1 MYGLRGTAA
10 KQELWAEQVLQVRF
24 QQWAGS
30 LPTHLDCDP
39 PLFKEQEYTPLWGG
53 CHLTFAGVRGEWGC
67 AEGQKRVHPP
77 YVTGGKPGS
86 ERPET

>member
-1 MYGLRGTAA
+1 MFGLRGTAA

-30 LPTHLDCDP
+30 LPTHLDCDLP
-39 PLFKEQEYTPLWGG
+39 SLEHQSILHSRG
-53 CHLTFAGVRGEWGC
+53 CHLTFAGFSGEWGC

-77 YVTGGKPGS
+77 YVTVGKPGS